1 MESSYKVDAYWAFK
15 YLNYTVSRGSQ
26 IQNANATCDDLLGT
40 YSWKS
45 YVERG
50 FSLNKRLVT
59 ADHACLGEETV
70 NAVRLIKNVMRT
82 RVRCW
87 KKLNMLHKMQE
98 VDSQKL

>member
-1 MESSYKVDAYWAFK
+1 MK
-15 YLNYTVSRGSQ
+15 
-26 IQNANATCDDLLGT
+26 CDGLLGT

-70 NAVRLIKNVMRT
+70 NAVRLIKDVIANSCEVLEET
-82 RVRCW
+82 RYVAQNARSGF
-87 KKLNMLHKMQE
+87 KYNTF
-98 VDSQKL
+98 